1 MSLPCLKDRPILS
14 QLPVWLEACRSGGVE
29 NEARTR
35 AALRMFLV
43 RGLGLR
49 SANALIKHFKNP
61 EAVFDATRDEV
72 EAVGVPPE
80 VADDLRSSKSSDRM
94 EQEWAKAVELGVQI
108 FDILDPGYPPLLREI
123 FDPPIVLYARGKMWN
138 AELPQLAIV
147 GTRRPTGYG
156 INCAERLAEDLA
168 ARGLAITSG
177 LARGLDAA
185 AHRGALRAGVTY
197 AVFGSGLDFVYPK
210 ENRKLAD
217 LAEEKGAIISEFPLG
232 TPPSPQNFPIRNRI
246 IAGMSLGV
254 MVVEAAEYSG
264 SLITVRLGL
273 ESGREIFAVPGN
285 ITSANSFGPH
295 ALIRQG
301 AKLVSSWQD
310 VVEELPHP
318 IREKILAPLIAE
330 MQAQMQTAPGPQLDG
345 AEEKVWK
352 LLSLQEA
359 VSIDTLLSKLP
370 LSTSEVYSALL
381 ALELAEYVRQLPGK
395 KYIRRL

>member
-1 MSLPCLKDRPILS
+1 
-14 QLPVWLEACRSGGVE
+14 
-29 NEARTR
+29 
-35 AALRMFLV
+35 MFLV

-49 SANALIKHFKNP
+49 SANLLIQQFKDP
-61 EAVFDATRDEV
+61 SRVFDSTRGEL
-72 EAVGVPPE
+72 EALGIPPE
-80 VADDLRSSKSSDRM
+80 VADDLLSPKSADRA
-94 EQEWAKAVELGVQI
+94 EAEWERAAKLGVTI
-108 FDILDPGYPPLLREI
+108 LDILDPAYPPLLREI
-123 FDPPIVLYARGKMWN
+123 FDPPIVLYLRGKKWN
-138 AELPQLAIV
+138 ADIPQVAIV

-168 ARGLAITSG
+168 SRGLAITSG

-197 AVFGSGLDFVYPK
+197 AVFGSGLDFTYPK
-210 ENRKLAD
+210 ENRG
-217 LAEEKGAIISEFPLG
+217 LAELVVDNGATISEFPLG

-246 IAGMSLGV
+246 IAGMALGV

-273 ESGREIFAVPGN
+273 ECGREIFAVPGN
-285 ITSANSFGPH
+285 VTSPQSFGPH

-301 AKLVSSWQD
+301 AKLVANWQD

-318 IREKILAPLIAE
+318 IREKIFAPLV
-330 MQAQMQTAPGPQLDG
+330 AQMQAGPEPQLDG
-345 AEEKVWK
+345 AQARVWK
-352 LLSLQEA
+352 ALSAQEP

-370 LSTSEVYSALL
+370 FSTSEVYSALL
-381 ALELAEYVRQLPGK
+381 ELETAEHVRQLPGK

>member
-1 MSLPCLKDRPILS
+1 MNQAKASLRI
-14 QLPVWLEACRSGGVE
+14 
-29 NEARTR
+29 
-35 AALRMFLV
+35 FLV

-49 SANALIKHFKNP
+49 SANHLIRHFKQP
-61 EAVFDATRDEV
+61 EAVFESNRDEV
-72 EAVGVPPE
+72 EALGIPPE
-80 VADDLRSSKSSDRM
+80 VVDDLLSSKSAQRA
-94 EQEWAKAVELGVQI
+94 EEEWTRAEELGVKI
-108 FDILDPGYPPLLREI
+108 VDILDPVYPPLLREI
-123 FDPPIVLYARGKMWN
+123 FDPPIVLYLRGKKW
-138 AELPQLAIV
+138 EPDLPQVAIV

-168 ARGLAITSG
+168 ARGLAVTSG

-217 LAEEKGAIISEFPLG
+217 LVEENGAVISEFPLG

-254 MVVEAAEYSG
+254 TVIEAAEYSG
-264 SLITVRLGL
+264 SLITVRLAL

-285 ITSANSFGPH
+285 ITSPNSFGPH
-295 ALIRQG
+295 VLIRQG
-301 AKLVSSWQD
+301 AKLVSNWQD

-318 IREKILAPLIAE
+318 IREKILAPLV
-330 MQAQMQTAPGPQLDG
+330 AQMQAAPGPKLDG
-345 AEEKVWK
+345 AEAKVWK

-381 ALELAEYVRQLPGK
+381 ALEISEYVRQLPGK

>member
-1 MSLPCLKDRPILS
+1 
-14 QLPVWLEACRSGGVE
+14 
-29 NEARTR
+29 
-35 AALRMFLV
+35 MFLV

-49 SANALIKHFKNP
+49 SANNLIRHFKHP
-61 EAVFDATRDEV
+61 EAVLEANRDEL
-72 EAVGVPPE
+72 EAQGIPPE
-80 VADDLRSSKSSDRM
+80 IADDLLSSKSAQRA
-94 EQEWAKAVELGVQI
+94 EQEWAKAEELGVKI
-108 FDILDPGYPPLLREI
+108 VDILDPVY
-123 FDPPIVLYARGKMWN
+123 PPIVLYLRGKKW
-138 AELPQLAIV
+138 EPDLPQVAIV

-168 ARGLAITSG
+168 ARGLAVTSG

-217 LAEEKGAIISEFPLG
+217 LVEENGAVISEFPLG

-254 MVVEAAEYSG
+254 AVVEAAEYSG
-264 SLITVRLGL
+264 SLITVRLAL

-285 ITSANSFGPH
+285 ITSPNSFGPH
-295 ALIRQG
+295 VLIRQG
-301 AKLVSSWQD
+301 AKLVSNWQD

-318 IREKILAPLIAE
+318 IRERIFAPLV
-330 MQAQMQTAPGPQLDG
+330 AQMQAAPEPKLDG
-345 AEEKVWK
+345 AEAKVWK

-359 VSIDTLLSKLP
+359 ISIDTLLAKLP
-370 LSTSEVYSALL
+370 MSTSEVYSALL
-381 ALELAEYVRQLPGK
+381 ALEISEYVRQLPGK